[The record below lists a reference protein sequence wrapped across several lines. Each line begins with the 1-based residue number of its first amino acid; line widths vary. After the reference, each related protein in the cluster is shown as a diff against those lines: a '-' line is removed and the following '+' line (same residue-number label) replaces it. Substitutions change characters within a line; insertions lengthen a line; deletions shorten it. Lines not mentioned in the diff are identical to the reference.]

1 MYNSGWVRIGNM
13 DCNNNRINIDN
24 NNRINIDYNNRIN
37 ICNDYNN

>member
-13 DCNNNRINIDN
+13 YCNNNKINIDN
-24 NNRINIDYNNRIN
+24 NNRINIDYYN